1 MNYLIACGQMN
12 IIVHLYIWLQKKDIV
27 SFAEEIRANDK
38 LKLIKFVV
46 QCYDLS
52 TKQIETFVSTKKQK

>member
-1 MNYLIACGQMN
+1 MSYLIACGEIN
-12 IIVHLYIWLQKKDIV
+12 IIVHLFIWLQKKDIV

-46 QCYDLS
+46 HCYDLS
-52 TKQIETFVSTKKQK
+52 TNQIETFVSIKKQK